1 DLPPHEKKYYIGELL
16 YEKISIIDQRNAG
29 KITGMF
35 LDLEIPELI
44 ILLREDQ
51 KLNRKTREAQRV
63 LREAVTQ

>member
-51 KLNRKTREAQRV
+51 KLNRKISELQ
-63 LREAVTQ
+63 